1 MRDPS
6 ICQAPDGTFHM
17 VWTSSWTDR
26 IIGYASSRDL
36 IHWSEQQAIPVMMH
50 EPEAHN
56 CWAPEL
62 FYDEPSE
69 TYYIFW
75 GDHHPRTPQG
85 SAYQRKRK
93 RTEPSYVLCH
103 NEGFSYF
110 LKDEDVFQSRFQCD
124 RRGYRE
130 SSDTGRS
137 DHDRQERELQS
148 SGEKPACDTHEEYCQ
163 RFSDKGIR
171 PDYRKILGGRTGT
184 SFVVMRFMCI

>member
-56 CWAPEL
+56 L
-62 FYDEPSE
+62 FGRRNSFM
-69 TYYIFW
+69 TNLRNILHFL

-103 NEGFSYF
+103 NGRIFVLSQRRRC
-110 LKDEDVFQSRFQCD
+110 FQSRFQCD
-124 RRGYRE
+124 RAAIVKVP
-130 SSDTGRS
+130 T
-137 DHDRQERELQS
+137 QE
-148 SGEKPACDTHEEYCQ
+148 
-163 RFSDKGIR
+163 I
-171 PDYRKILGGRTGT
+171 
-184 SFVVMRFMCI
+184 